1 MNVVLGVGGGIAAY
15 KSAELARALMERGLG
30 VQVVLTD
37 AAQKFITP
45 LTFAALTGRKVITSL
60 FADRSPEETLSSAVE
75 HIAVAQD
82 NDVLVIAPATADL
95 LARLAHGHADDFL
108 TTTYLAFTGP
118 VILAPAMNNNMWAHP
133 ATRENLAILKKR
145 GHFIVEPEEGLLA
158 CGTTGP
164 GRLAEPD
171 RIADAVLG
179 VLNPVAPRVS
189 KGTDLE
195 GETVLITAGPTQE
208 PLDPVRFISN
218 RSSGKMGY
226 ALAEAAAERGAK
238 VILISGPVQLPAPS
252 GATLVRVHTAIEM
265 RNAVME
271 HLAEATI
278 IVKSAAVADYHLSRV
293 PQHKVKKTATRMSL
307 ELDPTPDI
315 LAELGQKKG
324 DRLLIG
330 FAAETENLTE
340 SARAKL
346 ESKNCDMVVANL
358 VGQDGTGFESDENEA
373 VLVLR
378 TGETIA
384 LARAPKREMAGRI
397 FDQVMKLRLS
407 LHAAR

>member
-15 KSAELARALMERGLG
+15 KSAELARALMERGLR

-37 AAQKFITP
+37 AAQRFITP
-45 LTFAALTGRKVITSL
+45 LTFAALTGRKVITNL
-60 FADRSPEETLSSAVE
+60 FATASSEEILSSAIE

-82 NDVLVIAPATADL
+82 NDLMVVAPATADL
-95 LARLAHGHADDFL
+95 LARLAHGFAGDFL

-118 VILAPAMNNNMWAHP
+118 VVLAPAMNSNMWAHP
-133 ATRENLAILKKR
+133 ATQENLDILRKR
-145 GHFIVEPEEGLLA
+145 GHLVVEPEDGVLA
-158 CGTTGP
+158 CGMTGP
-164 GRLAEPD
+164 GRLAEPE
-171 RIADAVLG
+171 RIADL
-179 VLNPVAPRVS
+179 VASLALRS
-189 KGTDLE
+189 QDLE

-226 ALAEAAAERGAK
+226 ALAEAAAQRGAR
-238 VILISGPVQLPAPS
+238 VILISGPVQLPAPR
-252 GATLVRVHTAIEM
+252 GITLVRVRTAIEM
-265 RNAVME
+265 RNAVMQ

-278 IVKSAAVADYHLSRV
+278 IVKAAAVADYHLSRV

-330 FAAETENLTE
+330 FAAETENLTQ
-340 SARAKL
+340 SARSKL

-397 FDQVMKLRLS
+397 FDQVMKLRLAI
-407 LHAAR
+407 HAAQ

>member
-1 MNVVLGVGGGIAAY
+1 MGPDAMNVVLGVGGGIAAY
-15 KSAELARALMERGLG
+15 KSAELARALMERGQR

-37 AAQKFITP
+37 AAQRFITP
-45 LTFAALTGRKVITSL
+45 LTFAALTGRKVITNL
-60 FADRSPEETLSSAVE
+60 FATASSEETLSSAIE

-82 NDVLVIAPATADL
+82 NDVMVVAPATADL
-95 LARLAHGHADDFL
+95 MARLAHGHADDFL

-118 VILAPAMNNNMWAHP
+118 VVLAPAMNSNMWAHP
-133 ATRENLAILKKR
+133 ATQENVNILRNR
-145 GHFIVEPEEGLLA
+145 GHLIVEPDEGILA
-158 CGTTGP
+158 CGMTGP

-171 RIADAVLG
+171 RIADVVASLG
-179 VLNPVAPRVS
+179 LVS
-189 KGTDLE
+189 RDLE
-195 GETVLITAGPTQE
+195 GETVLVTAGPTQE

-226 ALAEAAAERGAK
+226 ALAEAAAQRGAR
-238 VILISGPVQLPAPS
+238 VILISGPVQLPPPH
-252 GATLVRVHTAIEM
+252 GVTLIRVRTAIEM
-265 RNAVME
+265 RNAVFE
-271 HLAEATI
+271 HLTEATI

-340 SARAKL
+340 SARGKL
-346 ESKNCDMVVANL
+346 VSKNCDMVVANL

-373 VLVLR
+373 VLVLS

-397 FDQVMKLRLS
+397 FDQVMKLRLA
-407 LHAAR
+407 LHAAQ